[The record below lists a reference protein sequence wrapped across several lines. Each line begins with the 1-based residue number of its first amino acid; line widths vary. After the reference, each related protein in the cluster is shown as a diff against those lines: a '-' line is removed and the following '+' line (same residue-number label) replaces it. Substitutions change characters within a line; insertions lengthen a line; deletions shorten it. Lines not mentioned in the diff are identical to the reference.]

1 MKHSR
6 ASMYRHRLM
15 ERTTVS
21 MAMFD
26 MIGLHA
32 TLAAR
37 GAPGAGGQEVAG
49 EGDTSPARASPTQ
62 LQADGCSR

>member
-1 MKHSR
+1 MQ
-6 ASMYRHRLM
+6 
-15 ERTTVS
+15 RTTVS